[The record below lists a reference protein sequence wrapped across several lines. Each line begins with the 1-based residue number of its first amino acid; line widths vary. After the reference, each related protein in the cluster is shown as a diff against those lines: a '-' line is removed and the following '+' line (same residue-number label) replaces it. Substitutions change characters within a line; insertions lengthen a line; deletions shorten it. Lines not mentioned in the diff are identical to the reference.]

1 MGLLRALNCQKMRFF
16 QARAHPDFP
25 PNPNHRPGMTGKL
38 LLVLPGPFPTRRCSH
53 GPAGRVH
60 SPFSPLLG
68 AQIFFLSRIWSKS
81 GSFSGAAFS
90 CSSKALCQQERWVNP
105 QKNPGKS
112 AAASGMLLTG
122 AAGTGL
128 AVGIGLGAFHTSS
141 ALPRQSCT
149 LPDPPAHSHSVQ
161 SHHESPK

>member
-25 PNPNHRPGMTGKL
+25 PNPNHRPEMTGKL
-38 LLVLPGPFPTRRCSH
+38 LLVLPGPFPARRCSH

-105 QKNPGKS
+105 QKKPWKICCS
-112 AAASGMLLTG
+112 IRDAPDRSCWHG
-122 AAGTGL
+122 AGSWHRARSVSHQL
-128 AVGIGLGAFHTSS
+128 SS
-141 ALPRQSCT
+141 PSPVLH
-149 LPDPPAHSHSVQ
+149 PP
-161 SHHESPK
+161 